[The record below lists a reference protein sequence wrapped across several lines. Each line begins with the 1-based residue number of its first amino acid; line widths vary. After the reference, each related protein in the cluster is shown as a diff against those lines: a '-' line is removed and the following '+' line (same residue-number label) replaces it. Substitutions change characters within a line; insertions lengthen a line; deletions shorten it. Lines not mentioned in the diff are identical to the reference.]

1 MRPSC
6 GAASHRDEG
15 FKGSLAGNLRELKT
29 TGNEEWLGTFA
40 IITANSNELASA
52 EHDRMSVIITPY
64 DYTRPDLG
72 ICWFLIQRSL

>member
-1 MRPSC
+1 
-6 GAASHRDEG
+6 
-15 FKGSLAGNLRELKT
+15 EL
-29 TGNEEWLGTFA
+29 LGTFA

>member
-40 IITANSNELASA
+40 IITANSNEL
-52 EHDRMSVIITPY
+52 VNI
-64 DYTRPDLG
+64 LQVFFGG
-72 ICWFLIQRSL
+72 ILMADV

>member
-29 TGNEEWLGTFA
+29 TGNEGWLGTFA
-40 IITANSNELASA
+40 VITANSNELATA
-52 EHDRMSVIITPY
+52 EHDRMSVIITAY
-64 DYTRPDLG
+64 DYTRLDLG
-72 ICWFLIQRSL
+72 ICWFLI